1 VPLMTAFMIIGAICQ
16 RYPHCGT
23 SGWDAKEHC
32 VSRREGSTLHYR
44 GGHHM
49 IVGGTRGLIRISRH
63 GELSHFS
70 DCSSVVVPLN
80 FVEAFSYIHQQIKV
94 AIPHHA
100 VPLGLKTE
108 TGLVLATI

>member
-1 VPLMTAFMIIGAICQ
+1 
-16 RYPHCGT
+16 
-23 SGWDAKEHC
+23 
-32 VSRREGSTLHYR
+32 
-44 GGHHM
+44 M

-100 VPLGLKTE
+100 VP
-108 TGLVLATI
+108 